1 MISTLIRMAEK
12 GILPDFMI
20 RIGIRKLSKVRL
32 DFAENSSPEE
42 VEQKHQKEPDCIG
55 PRKSK

>member
-42 VEQKHQKEPDCIG
+42 VEQKHQDWVDLM
-55 PRKSK
+55 RKSPIA